1 MELSKIQEKSRFDK
15 ICDFEWCYTVTLTRI
30 MYMMLFVD
38 TSSLNIEYE
47 QLNRKYSKGWIETS
61 TVPRK
66 RWWPLWNLRRQTEL
80 DKGTTLNF
88 RGTAKHVGEALLKS
102 VDDFDEQILQRFA
115 HESLQLHNARGLF
128 QCGGV
133 HCAPDFKAALTAFP
147 GEKRHE

>member
-128 QCGGV
+128 QCGRV